1 MQELWDSFLASNSGG
16 NASGE
21 SSAANPVNQQD
32 DPDNP
37 SPPSETNVTF
47 LPGPS
52 GVMDTVRDG
61 LGIEADQRGQD
72 LVSRGGHPILRGL
85 LEAHC
90 DTEFTFEDNPYA
102 FDPRSDAHACTL
114 VSDEHGLPFL
124 IFASNSEVDPTWNSR
139 LQLHYHDRVDLEEK
153 PTTAIEQAQVFFHQL
168 RTKMQ
173 DNSELNGML
182 APVFARDDDGVS
194 TSLIY
199 GQSQASQDFLYGGRL
214 VNLTPTFSLVT
225 KEDFLDA
232 IRTKRIQHH
241 KLHYTRADPLLYS
254 LLRVHLET
262 STSNGE

>member
-1 MQELWDSFLASNSGG
+1 MQA
-16 NASGE
+16 
-21 SSAANPVNQQD
+21 
-32 DPDNP
+32 
-37 SPPSETNVTF
+37 
-47 LPGPS
+47 
-52 GVMDTVRDG
+52 
-61 LGIEADQRGQD
+61 
-72 LVSRGGHPILRGL
+72 
-85 LEAHC
+85 
-90 DTEFTFEDNPYA
+90 
-102 FDPRSDAHACTL
+102 
-114 VSDEHGLPFL
+114 
-124 IFASNSEVDPTWNSR
+124 
-139 LQLHYHDRVDLEEK
+139 
-153 PTTAIEQAQVFFHQL
+153 
-168 RTKMQ
+168 
-173 DNSELNGML
+173 NSELNGML